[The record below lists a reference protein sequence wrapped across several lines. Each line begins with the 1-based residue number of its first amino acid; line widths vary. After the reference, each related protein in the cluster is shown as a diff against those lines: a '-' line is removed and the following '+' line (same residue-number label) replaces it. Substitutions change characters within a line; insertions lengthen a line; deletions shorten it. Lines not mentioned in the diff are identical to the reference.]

1 MFENFYTI
9 IKDILKGK
17 VEESKQLVKPPWN
30 RHRTYGWT
38 ANMEGVV
45 WAQALRDN

>member
-17 VEESKQLVKPPWN
+17 VEESKQLVKPPRN

-38 ANMEGVV
+38 ANVEGVV
-45 WAQALRDN
+45 